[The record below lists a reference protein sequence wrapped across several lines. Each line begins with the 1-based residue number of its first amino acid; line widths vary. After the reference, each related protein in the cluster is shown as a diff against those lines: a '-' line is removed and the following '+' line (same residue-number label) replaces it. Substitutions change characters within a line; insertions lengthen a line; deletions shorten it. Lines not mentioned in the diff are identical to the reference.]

1 MRNDFL
7 DEVNDESDSQNC
19 LETET
24 AENDYTQNGKFEII
38 EKICLVQKCKIMRK
52 KKSSVK
58 KVSNFI
64 TILKM
69 SGDHSLE
76 KKTFFRGSVRSVT
89 VEFSNFTNMMSE
101 KMT

>member
-7 DEVNDESDSQNC
+7 DEVNDESDSPNY

-24 AENDYTQNGKFEII
+24 AENDFTQNGKFEII
-38 EKICLVQKCKIMRK
+38 EKICLVQKCKLMRK

-58 KVSNFI
+58 KVSTFI
-64 TILKM
+64 TSLKM
-69 SGDHSLE
+69 SVDHSLE
-76 KKTFFRGSVRSVT
+76 KKTFFRESVRSVT

>member
-7 DEVNDESDSQNC
+7 DEVNDESDSQNY

-38 EKICLVQKCKIMRK
+38 EKVCLVQKCKIMRK

-58 KVSNFI
+58 KVSTFVI
-64 TILKM
+64 ILNPQAVGIQK
-69 SGDHSLE
+69 S
-76 KKTFFRGSVRSVT
+76 KR
-89 VEFSNFTNMMSE
+89 
-101 KMT
+101 

>member
-7 DEVNDESDSQNC
+7 DEVNDESDSPNY

-24 AENDYTQNGKFEII
+24 AENDFTQNGKFEII
-38 EKICLVQKCKIMRK
+38 EKICLVQKCKLMRK

-58 KVSNFI
+58 KVSTFF
-64 TILKM
+64 TSLKM
-69 SGDHSLE
+69 SVDHSLE
-76 KKTFFRGSVRSVT
+76 KKTFFRESVRSVT